1 MISSWLICK
10 FGTEKYLLQKLIKSN
25 FQVTKMTPAPSVV
38 IVVSIFLWYEI
49 CLTFSF
55 FSFLQDCDPLNT
67 LSLFSDL
74 PDADHIHD
82 QAFMSCCYLC
92 SSNIFAMINYVGFA
106 TWVRLNTNRLT
117 KSFFI
122 ILSLS
127 PALHWSGCVLLA
139 LPPMEAPRVGEA
151 DQGGLWLNWK

>member
-10 FGTEKYLLQKLIKSN
+10 FGTEKYLLQKLLKSN

-38 IVVSIFLWYEI
+38 IVVSIFLSPATWDCFDI
-49 CLTFSF
+49 FI
-55 FSFLQDCDPLNT
+55 FSFLQECGPVNS

-74 PDADHIHD
+74 PDANHIHD

-106 TWVRLNTNRLT
+106 TWVSLNTSCKTR
-117 KSFFI
+117 SFFI
-122 ILSLS
+122 ILSFS
-127 PALHWSGCVLLA
+127 PALHWPGCLLLA
-139 LPPMEAPRVGEA
+139 LPPMEAPRVGKA
-151 DQGGLWLNWK
+151 DQGGVW